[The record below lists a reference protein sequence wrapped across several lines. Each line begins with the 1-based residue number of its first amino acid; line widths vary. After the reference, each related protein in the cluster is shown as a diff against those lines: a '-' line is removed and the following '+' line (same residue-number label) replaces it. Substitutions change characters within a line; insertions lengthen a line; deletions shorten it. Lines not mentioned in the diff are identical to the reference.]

1 MGDNLTPLPFTL
13 NAYMK
18 LPNLPFFTKEQTK
31 EYFLA
36 LLFQDEQIQAVV
48 FEETNQTLR
57 ILNSATQT
65 LVSPLET
72 IPFEKLLNA
81 LDKAISNAESLLPNG
96 IQTHKTIFGLKQT
109 WVDNAQIKK
118 DYLMTFKKACEE
130 LDLQPIGFLI
140 FPEAIAHLLQ
150 LEEGAPVSGILLEI
164 GATTV
169 NATLLRAGKI
179 IVSRHGPLS
188 ENNIPKSVDNLLAYF
203 VDVEILPS
211 RIILAD
217 DQKRPELTQQ
227 FIHHQWS
234 KQLPFL
240 HVPQITPLP
249 EGFDTR
255 AILYGTATQ
264 MNFKVTDTPRTR
276 VTTSPTQ
283 QFAEGK
289 LPDEEQDASLTEDEQ
304 AEQAPEETEEDTV
317 EEVIP
322 TKPTAK
328 NGNESESFGFVQ
340 DTDVAEDIDDPT
352 EFGSHLKDNAYEESE
367 DEIADETFDSI
378 PEEVKDKEQGLGT
391 RAGSLGLS
399 GILTTRGFHAILTR
413 LRRQVKNGN
422 LSLGTF
428 GALFAKLPTIL
439 GPLLRGPKIVLLVP
453 LFLILILG
461 SILWYIFGLKATVTL
476 TMTPQNIDA
485 SQDITVTT
493 KDTTDLSQN
502 TLGGTAVSIDESGSV
517 TTDATGKKD
526 TGDKAKGTVTLY
538 NSDTN
543 SKNFS
548 AGTTI
553 TSENGLKFT
562 LDKDVTVAS
571 ASGDIFSGTKPGTQ
585 DVAVTASTFGTD
597 YNLPSSTKFSVSG
610 TSSVAAKN
618 ASAFSGGTK
627 KSLTVV
633 AAADISQAQK
643 DLIDKLQDKA
653 KQDMQGQNGG
663 SKTILPIFT
672 STSLSQKS
680 TDKSEGDQ
688 ANSVTLTATVTYE
701 SIAYTSDDVKK
712 LAESLLQGK
721 IANDMTPTADG
732 IKADLQDASA
742 NKDGSDA
749 TATLKAS
756 ASLIPKIDTQQVA
769 QKLAGKSFSAIQ
781 PTLSDIKQLT
791 SADVTLAPNLF
802 FLPHTLPR
810 LSSHITVKISQ

>member
-1 MGDNLTPLPFTL
+1 
-13 NAYMK
+13 MK
-18 LPNLPFFTKEQTK
+18 LPNLPFFKKEQTK

-48 FEETNQTLR
+48 FEETNQTLK
-57 ILNSATQT
+57 ILNSNTQT
-65 LVSPLET
+65 LVSPLEKL
-72 IPFEKLLNA
+72 PFEKLLNT

-109 WVDNAQIKK
+109 WVDGGQIKK
-118 DYLMTFKKACEE
+118 DYLLTLKKACEE

-150 LEEGAPVSGILLEI
+150 VEEGAPVSGILLEI

-179 IVSRHGPLS
+179 IVSRHGPVI

-264 MNFKVTDTPRTR
+264 MSFKVADTPRSRITP
-276 VTTSPTQ
+276 SSTQ
-283 QFAEGK
+283 QFEDTLLGEGK
-289 LPDEEQDASLTEDEQ
+289 ANDNEEVSPDEM
-304 AEQAPEETEEDTV
+304 PEESIKAQEKTQHTVMPTELDSD
-317 EEVIP
+317 EE
-322 TKPTAK
+322 
-328 NGNESESFGFVQ
+328 SHDDFGFVQ
-340 DTDVAEDIDDPT
+340 DTDVAEDVTHPT
-352 EFGSHLKDNAYEESE
+352 AFSSHVKDNAFGESE
-367 DEIADETFDSI
+367 EELAEETFDNI
-378 PEEVKDKEQGLGT
+378 PEEVKDEAEGIGKRG
-391 RAGSLGLS
+391 GSFAAS
-399 GILTTRGFHAILTR
+399 GILTTEGFKTVLAR
-413 LRRQVKNGN
+413 LKRQAKKGDLSIGN
-422 LSLGTF
+422 F
-428 GALFAKLPTIL
+428 GALFGKLPSLFTPIKTL
-439 GPLLRGPKIVLLVP
+439 MNGSKTVLLIP
-453 LFLILILG
+453 LVLILLLG
-461 SILWYIFGLKATVTL
+461 GILWYIFGLRATVTL
-476 TMTPQNIDA
+476 TMTPQNVDA
-485 SQDITVTT
+485 SQDVTITT
-493 KDTTDLSQN
+493 KGSTDLSQN
-502 TLGGTAVSIDESGSV
+502 ILGGTAVSVDENGSQ
-517 TTDATGKKD
+517 TESATGKKD

-543 SKNFS
+543 SKSFS

-585 DVAVTASTFGTD
+585 DVSVTASTFGTD
-597 YNLPSSTKFSVSG
+597 YNLPSGTKFSVSG

-633 AAADISQAQK
+633 ASSDITQAQN
-643 DLIDKLQDKA
+643 DLITKLQDKA
-653 KQDMQGQNGG
+653 KQDMQSQNGG
-663 SKTILPIFT
+663 NKTILPIFT
-672 STSLSQKS
+672 STTVSQKS
-680 TDKSEGDQ
+680 TDKNAGDE

-701 SIAYTSDDVKK
+701 SIAYASDDVKK
-712 LAESLLQGK
+712 LAQSLLTNK
-721 IANDMTPTADG
+721 ISSDMTPTSDG
-732 IKADLQDASA
+732 IKADLQNATA
-742 NKDGSDA
+742 NKDGSSA
-749 TATLKAS
+749 TATLQAS
-756 ASLIPKIDTQQVA
+756 AGLIPKIDTA
-769 QKLAGKSFSAIQ
+769 QIAQRLSGKSFAAIQ
-781 PTLSDIKQLT
+781 PTLSDIKQLS
-791 SADVTLAPNLF
+791 SADVKLSPNLF

-810 LSSHITVKISQ
+810 LASHIQVKVTQ